1 MGLDFGKKEPA
12 AVQPAV
18 QNEIEAVDVYVLVED
33 RKADEQTSLWV
44 QMRLCTCQHYRGKQ
58 P

>member
-18 QNEIEAVDVYVLVED
+18 QNEIEAVEVYDIVED
-33 RKADEQTSLWV
+33 KYTFINIHLNRMWS
-44 QMRLCTCQHYRGKQ
+44 
-58 P
+58 